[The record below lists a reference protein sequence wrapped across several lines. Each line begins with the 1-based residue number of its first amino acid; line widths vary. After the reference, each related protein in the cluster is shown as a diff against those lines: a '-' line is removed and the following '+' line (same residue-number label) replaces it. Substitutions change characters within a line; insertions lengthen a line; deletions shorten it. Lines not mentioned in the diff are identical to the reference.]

1 MKPTKAL
8 TQAVNKIVNRKIETK
23 FKIDAPYNYTTNQ
36 TLEDFVQFST
46 AITSTN
52 ELFALIPKVSQGTDD
67 YQRVGQTIQPKSLKV
82 NIQCAL
88 GTANSC
94 QIVADFF
101 FLTAKNVKDIKLTN
115 QILTGNLLNDGQGGN
130 IPYDG
135 TSYTAMC
142 PINSSEFTLI
152 KRKRVILRKGGY
164 DYNTM
169 YSGGGPATDTMTYNS
184 AMFSVKIPLPKKLTY
199 LTAADLQPTN
209 SFPFMM
215 VGFHAIDN
223 FGNIALTPTIPL
235 YVQAQSQLY
244 FKDA

>member
-1 MKPTKAL
+1 M
-8 TQAVNKIVNRKIETK
+8 NKIVNRKIETK
-23 FKIDAPYNYTTNQ
+23 FKIDAPYNHNTNQ

-52 ELFALIPKVSQGTDD
+52 EIYALIPKVSQGTDD

-88 GTANSC
+88 GTANSS
-94 QIVADFF
+94 QIVVDFF
-101 FLTAKNVKDIKLTN
+101 FCTAKNVKDVKLTN
-115 QILTGNLLNDGQGGN
+115 QLLTANLLNDGQGNN
-130 IPYDG
+130 IAYDG

-142 PINSSEFTLI
+142 PVNSSEFTLI

-164 DYNTM
+164 DYNTL
-169 YSGGGPATDTMTYNS
+169 YSGGGPSTDTMTYNS

-199 LTAADLQPTN
+199 LTAGDLAPTN
-209 SFPFMM
+209 AFPFMM
-215 VGFHAIDN
+215 VGFHAIDQY
-223 FGNIALTPTIPL
+223 GGTALTPTLPL